1 MYNEQTDNYKS
12 SWSYATWTIFYTF
25 YKAMPVFRTL
35 KHSERVQTHNLI
47 SGPPREC
54 LSVLMH
60 CLDIDDLPPEVTT
73 RTPERAAKYLIVLEM
88 FPRLRHLLSCPATN
102 LPHLV
107 AVSEYGTFRFQCSR
121 CDVLTVKTLLSL
133 EHHRTFLKYFRTWLA
148 DRARER
154 CREGQ
159 DRELQRM
166 FQELDEIK
174 AFNAEFKLW
183 MTDFQSRW
191 KIYKET
197 NGQLQVYTSS
207 SNLLPFSQTIM
218 YYKTNTTL

>member
-1 MYNEQTDNYKS
+1 
-12 SWSYATWTIFYTF
+12 
-25 YKAMPVFRTL
+25 
-35 KHSERVQTHNLI
+35 
-47 SGPPREC
+47 
-54 LSVLMH
+54 MH

-73 RTPERAAKYLIVLEM
+73 CTPEQAAKYLIVLKM

-102 LPHLV
+102 LPHSV
-107 AVSEYGTFRFQCSR
+107 AVSEYGMFRFQCSR
-121 CDVLTVKTLLSL
+121 CDVSTVKTVLGLD
-133 EHHRTFLKYFRTWLA
+133 HHQTFLQYFRTWLA

-154 CREGQ
+154 RREGG
-159 DRELQRM
+159 DRELRRM

-197 NGQLQVYTSS
+197 NGQ
-207 SNLLPFSQTIM
+207 
-218 YYKTNTTL
+218 